1 MEGKIAEAESEIAE
15 MDEAINLLF
24 KEGNPVGA
32 KAMVEIMGLADAE
45 VRLPLVMATDAL
57 KAEIKSAVERY
68 DLR

>member
-1 MEGKIAEAESEIAE
+1 

-32 KAMVEIMGLADAE
+32 KAMAEVMGLADAE
-45 VRLPLVMATDAL
+45 VRLPLVKATDSL
-57 KAEIKSAVERY
+57 KEEIKKAVERY